1 MAITAQVHRYLTEA
15 PSSHFLGQPVEM
27 LAHWT
32 GHDHLLWRV
41 ACRGQEAV
49 LKLYLGAGQ
58 ARSRRQYDGQQL
70 FAPMGLAPVPLWV
83 DRYPEGLSRQM
94 LVYVWTPGEPM
105 RGDDAETMAALAHA
119 IAHVHSSD
127 ATHVRRMCPHPLNL
141 DYFWRV
147 LAGGLPPLQR
157 WLAGQPALEA
167 AVLFEALTTQAAR
180 LVESAPAQWLQT
192 APIPVHGDL
201 RLENAID
208 SFGAVVLLD
217 WEMFGLGDPA
227 LEVATFLHWSQS
239 EIDERGQ
246 ETWLNHYFAGFDQP
260 GLAQRV
266 ALYRRLLPFQ
276 AACFLLNG
284 LAEYGDEPA
293 KAAELAA
300 SLPDLAATLAAAL
313 RQAATALDV
322 DEDDIDALVQE
333 VLAAPGLLK
342 NLPNLDQSPIISV
355 NSSLEEP

>member
-1 MAITAQVHRYLTEA
+1 MDITDQIHRYLTSA
-15 PSSHFLGQPVEM
+15 PASHFLGQPVEM

-49 LKLYLGAGQ
+49 LKLYLDAGQ

-70 FAPMGLAPVPLWV
+70 FAPVGLAPQPLWY
-83 DRYPEGLSRQM
+83 DRYPDGLSRQVF
-94 LVYVWTPGEPM
+94 VYAWAPGEPLL
-105 RGDDAETMAALAHA
+105 GDDAETMAALAHA

-127 ATHVRRMCPHPLNL
+127 TEHVWRMCPHPLNL

-147 LAGGLPPLQR
+147 LAGGLPSIQR
-157 WLAGQPALEA
+157 WLAGQLVQEA

-208 SFGAVVLLD
+208 SFGAAVLLD

-227 LEVATFLHWSQS
+227 LEVAMFLHWSQS

-246 ETWLNHYFAGFDQP
+246 KTWLDHYFAGFDQP
-260 GLAQRV
+260 SLAQRV

-276 AACFLLNG
+276 ASCFLLNG
-284 LAEYGDEPA
+284 LTEYGDEPA

-322 DEDDIDALVQE
+322 EGNSIDAMVYD
-333 VLAAPGLLK
+333 LLDGSDCYAGSGD
-342 NLPNLDQSPIISV
+342 LRRSV
-355 NSSLEEP
+355 